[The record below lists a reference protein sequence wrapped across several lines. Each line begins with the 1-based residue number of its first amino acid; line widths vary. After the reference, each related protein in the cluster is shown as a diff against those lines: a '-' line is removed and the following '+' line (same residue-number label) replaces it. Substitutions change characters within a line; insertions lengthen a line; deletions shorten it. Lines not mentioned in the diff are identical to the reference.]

1 MTDSVSNNAQG
12 FPTIQA
18 PLVNEDKTINQVWL
32 QLLITLWNRTGMGP
46 GVSSADA
53 MAFAV
58 LTENRLAIP
67 LPNVDTDVAIS
78 SALTAPLASPGT
90 GSSGLEGDLAALP
103 PQQRQDDLAS
113 ALFFPVAPSSGSIAV
128 KDEGVLIVGAVT
140 SIDFVGA
147 GIAAVASGS
156 AVTVTVNGML
166 PLVNGDLPGP
176 AFITDGFGQCIG
188 VPL

>member
-1 MTDSVSNNAQG
+1 MTDSVSSIAQG
-12 FPTIQA
+12 FPTIEA
-18 PLVNEDKTINQVWL
+18 PLVNKDNTINQVWL

-46 GVSSADA
+46 GVSASDA
-53 MAFAV
+53 IAFAV

-67 LPNVDTDVAIS
+67 LPNIDTDVAIV
-78 SALTAPLASPGT
+78 SALTAPLATSG
-90 GSSGLEGDLAALP
+90 GGASGLEGDLTTPAGFS
-103 PQQRQDDLAS
+103 RQDELAS
-113 ALFFPVAPSSGSIAV
+113 ALFFPVPPSSGGITV
-128 KDEGVLIVGAVT
+128 KDEGTLITGAVT

-147 GIAAVASGS
+147 GIAAVAAGS